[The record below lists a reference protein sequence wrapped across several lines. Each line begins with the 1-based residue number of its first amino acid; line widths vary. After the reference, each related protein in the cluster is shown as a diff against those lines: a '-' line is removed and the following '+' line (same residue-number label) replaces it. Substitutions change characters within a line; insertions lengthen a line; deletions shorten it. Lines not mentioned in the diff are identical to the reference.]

1 MTEPRAQEGI
11 DHLQRAAVELIAA
24 ARAFLDVAEDVV
36 TDRDRFT
43 DAAGTVS
50 DLVGSVMA
58 AVRTGWSPDDSG
70 DDGEPTAP
78 PPPTAPWASIL
89 EPEGHDRVGD
99 DCDRDRDQGNGQRVR
114 RRAGLEIVADPTP
127 DEPRPAISETSDRD
141 PGRADPQ
148 NERPRATKARVRRI
162 AVD

>member
-1 MTEPRAQEGI
+1 MSEPRAQEGI
-11 DHLQRAAVELIAA
+11 DHLQRAALELIAA

-50 DLVGSVMA
+50 DLVGSVMG
-58 AVRTGWSPDDSG
+58 AVRTGWSPDGSG
-70 DDGEPTAP
+70 DDEESTP
-78 PPPTAPWASIL
+78 PPTTAPWASIL
-89 EPEGHDRVGD
+89 EPEVHDRAGD
-99 DCDRDRDQGNGQRVR
+99 DRDDRDPGQGNDQRVR

-127 DEPRPAISETSDRD
+127 DEPPPAVPETHDRD
-141 PGRADPQ
+141 PGQPGPQ